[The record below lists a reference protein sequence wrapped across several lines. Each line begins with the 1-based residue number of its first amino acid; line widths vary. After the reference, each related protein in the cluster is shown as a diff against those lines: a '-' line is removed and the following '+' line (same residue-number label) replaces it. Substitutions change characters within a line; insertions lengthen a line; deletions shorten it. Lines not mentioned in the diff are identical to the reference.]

1 VSELRGLLT
10 DAARAGFGEL
20 GDGQPGEPFYGFA
33 PELSP
38 GSAMVA
44 ASANTVVVPVVT
56 GDPADVLEL
65 ARDVNPAV
73 PFARL
78 QAALG

>member
-1 VSELRGLLT
+1 
-10 DAARAGFGEL
+10 
-20 GDGQPGEPFYGFA
+20 
-33 PELSP
+33 
-38 GSAMVA
+38 MVA